1 MIQTKPNKQAVEER
15 KMANGLIN
23 VQLKTFE
30 IKVTG
35 GDPVKIDYKALMKGA
50 LNSVPEGGLAP
61 ADMRD
66 RIKLMDKLEDATGT
80 VSLSQEEVDI
90 IYGLAKDQKFGVIHK
105 GFVDYMEDLEK
116 MKNGIKES
124 GSRKI

>member
-1 MIQTKPNKQAVEER
+1 MV
-15 KMANGLIN
+15 NGLIN

-30 IKVTG
+30 VEITG
-35 GDPVKIDYKALMKGA
+35 GDPVKIDYKNLIRGA

-66 RIKLMDKLEDATGT
+66 RIKLMDKLEEATGT
-80 VSLSQEEVDI
+80 VSLSQEEAGI
-90 IYGLAKDQKFGVIHK
+90 IYDLAKDQRFGIIHK

-116 MKNGIKES
+116 MKNGVNK
-124 GSRKI
+124 

>member
-1 MIQTKPNKQAVEER
+1 MV
-15 KMANGLIN
+15 NGLIN

-30 IKVTG
+30 VEVPG
-35 GDPVKIDYKALMKGA
+35 GDPVKIEYKTLRKGA

-66 RIKLMDKLEDATGT
+66 RIKLMDKLEEATGT
-80 VSLSQEEVDI
+80 VNLTQEEVDI
-90 IYGLAKDQKFGVIHK
+90 IYGLAKDQRFSIVDK

-116 MKNGIKES
+116 IKNGVDK
-124 GSRKI
+124 

>member
-1 MIQTKPNKQAVEER
+1 MV
-15 KMANGLIN
+15 NGLIN

-30 IKVTG
+30 IEVTG
-35 GDPVKIDYKALMKGA
+35 GDPVKVEYKTLMKGA
-50 LNSVPEGGLAP
+50 LNSIPEGGLAP
-61 ADMRD
+61 SDMRD
-66 RIKLMDKLEDATGT
+66 RIKLMDKLEEATGT
-80 VSLSQEEVDI
+80 VNLTQEEVDV
-90 IYGLAKDQKFGVIHK
+90 IYGLAKDQRFGIIDK

>member
-1 MIQTKPNKQAVEER
+1 MV
-15 KMANGLIN
+15 NGLIN

-30 IKVTG
+30 VEVSG
-35 GDPVKIDYKALMKGA
+35 GDPVKIEYKVLMKGA

-66 RIKLMDKLEDATGT
+66 RIKLMDKLEEATGT
-80 VSLSQEEVDI
+80 VNLTQEEVDI
-90 IYGLAKDQKFGVIHK
+90 IYGLAKDQRFGIVHK

-116 MKNGIKES
+116 VKNGADK
-124 GSRKI
+124 

>member
-1 MIQTKPNKQAVEER
+1 MR
-15 KMANGLIN
+15 RG
-23 VQLKTFE
+23 
-30 IKVTG
+30 
-35 GDPVKIDYKALMKGA
+35 
-50 LNSVPEGGLAP
+50 LNSVPEGGLSP

-66 RIKLMDKLEDATGT
+66 RIKLMDKLEEATGT
-80 VSLSQEEVDI
+80 VNLTQEEVDI
-90 IYGLAKDQKFGVIHK
+90 VYGLAKDQRFGIVHK

>member
-1 MIQTKPNKQAVEER
+1 MEER
-15 KMANGLIN
+15 KMANGLITL
-23 VQLKTFE
+23 QLKTFE
-30 IKVTG
+30 IEVTG
-35 GDPVKIDYKALMKGA
+35 GDPVKIDYKSLIKGA
-50 LNSVPEGGLAP
+50 LNGVPEGGLAP

-80 VSLSQEEVDI
+80 VSLSQEEVDT
-90 IYGLAKDQKFGVIHK
+90 IYDLAKEQRFSVVHK

-116 MKNGIKES
+116 MKNGVKEG

>member
-1 MIQTKPNKQAVEER
+1 MV
-15 KMANGLIN
+15 NGLIN

-30 IKVTG
+30 VEVPG
-35 GDPVKIDYKALMKGA
+35 GDPVKIEYKTLMTGA

-66 RIKLMDKLEDATGT
+66 RIKLMDKLEEATGT
-80 VSLSQEEVDI
+80 VNLTQEEVDI
-90 IYGLAKDQKFGVIHK
+90 IYGLAKDQRFGIVHK

-116 MKNGIKES
+116 IKNGVDK
-124 GSRKI
+124 